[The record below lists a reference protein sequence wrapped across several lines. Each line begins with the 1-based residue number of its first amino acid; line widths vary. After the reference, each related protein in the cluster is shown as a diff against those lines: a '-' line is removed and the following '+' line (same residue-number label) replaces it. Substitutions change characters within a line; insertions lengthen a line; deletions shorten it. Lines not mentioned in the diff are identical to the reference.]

1 MKKIKI
7 LVALLL
13 ISVLIFAFFAGKQ
26 GGEEQKQITLKI
38 GTNAEYPP
46 FEFKENGEFKGIDMD
61 LARMIAQ
68 RMGAKYEIIDMDF
81 DSLIPSLV
89 SKKIDMAIA
98 AITITEDRKKVVD
111 FSMPYYTA
119 NQSIIAK
126 KDSNIEIKSVE
137 DLAKYTIGSQNGTT
151 GQIYIDDNFIKTGK
165 MPKENFKKYATN
177 IEAITDMLNGN
188 VDLVIIDDGAAQG
201 YIKLKPIKILYIIDT
216 GENYGIAFQ
225 KDSPYTDK
233 VNSILKDILNSDD
246 WVQLIKKYF

>member
-1 MKKIKI
+1 
-7 LVALLL
+7 
-13 ISVLIFAFFAGKQ
+13 
-26 GGEEQKQITLKI
+26 LKI

-61 LARMIAQ
+61 LARMIAKKI
-68 RMGAKYEIIDMDF
+68 GVKYEIIDMDF
-81 DSLIPSLV
+81 DSLIPSLM

-98 AITITEDRKKVVD
+98 AITITDERKKNVD
-111 FSMPYYTA
+111 FSIPYYTA

-126 KDSNIEIKSVE
+126 KDSDIVIKSVE
-137 DLAKYTIGSQNGTT
+137 DIAKYKIGSQNGTT
-151 GQIYIDDNFIKTGK
+151 GQIYIDDNLVKTGK

-188 VDLVIIDDGAAQG
+188 IDLVIIDDGAAQG
-201 YIKLKPIKILYIIDT
+201 YVKLKPIKILYIIDT

-225 KDSPYTDK
+225 KGSPYVEK
-233 VNSILKDILNSDD
+233 VNSILKSILNSDE